1 MKLLPILILFM
12 FYSTSSIAQD
22 DEAYKRLE
30 QQATIYYRQGDFKR
44 SAETLES
51 AIALKGDKC
60 GYSEVYNAACS
71 WARAGNADNA
81 FKHLNYLA
89 GTIMTDPERRL
100 GKRHMDPLFY
110 MFDKDLESLRH
121 DKRWDEFMARLQKRR
136 TPLVNMLDSI
146 YLADQRGRQQLQ
158 EIEKTYGHDSK
169 EMEALWADINIADS
183 INLLKVRKIID
194 SLGWPGPDTLGERGS
209 RTLFLVI
216 QHSNQQTQEQ
226 YLPLM
231 RAAAEKGN
239 ADKSALALLEDRVAL
254 AQGKRQLYGSQIGRG
269 KDGKYYVM
277 PLHNPDSVDI
287 RRRSMA
293 LGRLSYYLKNWD
305 MAWDV
310 EAYKKQLPELDK
322 LHGIREEEEISKSGD
337 LSPR

>member
-1 MKLLPILILFM
+1 MKFLPLLLSLCLCATNIH
-12 FYSTSSIAQD
+12 AQD
-22 DEAYKRLE
+22 DDAYKRLE
-30 QQATIYYRQGDFKR
+30 QQATTYYRQGDFKR

-89 GTIMTDPERRL
+89 GSIMTDPERRL

-110 MFDKDLESLRH
+110 LFDKDLQPLQA

-146 YLADQRGRQQLQ
+146 YLDDQHCRQQLP
-158 EIEKTYGHDSK
+158 EIEKTYGNDSK
-169 EMEALWADINIADS
+169 EMTEVWARIQISDS

-194 SLGWPGPDTLGERGS
+194 SLGWLGPDSIGERGS

-216 QHSNQQTQEQ
+216 QHSDQQTQEH
-226 YLPLM
+226 YLPIM
-231 RAAAEKGN
+231 REAAQKGD
-239 ADKSALALLEDRVAL
+239 ADKSSLALLEDRVAL
-254 AQGKRQLYGSQIGRG
+254 AQGKRQIYGSQVGRG
-269 KDGKYYVM
+269 KDGKYYVL
-277 PLHNPDSVDI
+277 PLENPDSVDI

-293 LGRLSYYLKNWD
+293 LGRMSYYLKNWD
-305 MAWDV
+305 MTWDV

-322 LHGIREEEEISKSGD
+322 LHGIKEE
-337 LSPR
+337 